1 MKLDDYLML
10 EHMRAGDYDA
20 VVFAISRHFGLGLS
34 EPVQYKSAYSYDVS
48 CREIRLTLPE
58 GTYSWLE
65 DTGFK
70 HWAGGVNTDSAP
82 HVTIWPCKKV
92 TDI

>member
-1 MKLDDYLML
+1 MKLDHYLML
-10 EHMRAGDYDA
+10 EYIRVRDYDA
-20 VVFAISRHFGLGLS
+20 MVSCISQHFGLGLS
-34 EPVQYKSAYSYDVS
+34 EPVQHQHTYTYDVN
-48 CREIRLTLPE
+48 CRELRLTLPE

-70 HWAGGVNTDSAP
+70 HWAGGVNLASAP

-92 TDI
+92 T